1 MKPYSRPDADQV
13 VEARA
18 IAVTGLRPILAL
30 SAGSAAIGALAVG
43 AIAIGALRVGA
54 LSVGRAKF
62 ERLEID
68 ELIVRRLEITEGG
81 SLSAGSGA

>member
-1 MKPYSRPDADQV
+1 MAPITLHKP
-13 VEARA
+13 EARPLS
-18 IAVTGLRPILAL
+18 ITGVRPILAL

-43 AIAIGALRVGA
+43 AVAVGALRVGF

-68 ELIVRRLEITEGG
+68 ELVVRRLEVTEGG
-81 SLSAGSGA
+81 SISGGGPGAPPA